1 MKNFRSLRAILGDDD
16 QLNLVRD
23 RVSTSLL
30 LQKRLSKETSKFG
43 SEKISV
49 QHINDRLIELNV
61 TDGLTASLIKQRL
74 PTITQLLK
82 DALKSK
88 ENIKI
93 VVRVSPAPVAEMTLR
108 KKQIP
113 DSALRNLETLTG
125 SLANSELTTS
135 INNLVMNHSKSGQ
148 KNHK

>member
-16 QLNLVRD
+16 QLDLVRD
-23 RVSTSLL
+23 RVSTNLL
-30 LQKRLSKETSKFG
+30 LQKRLAKETSKFG
-43 SEKISV
+43 SEKILV
-49 QHINDRLIELNV
+49 QHVNDRLIELNV

-93 VVRVSPAPVAEMTLR
+93 VVRVSPTPVAEITSS

-113 DSALRNLETLTG
+113 DSALRDLETLTG
-125 SLANSELTTS
+125 SLVHSGLTTS
-135 INNLVMNHSKSGQ
+135 INNLVMNHSKSSQ
-148 KNHK
+148 KDQK

>member
-1 MKNFRSLRAILGDDD
+1 MKNFKSLRAILGDDD
-16 QLNLVRD
+16 QLNLVRN

-30 LQKRLSKETSKFG
+30 LQKRLSEKTSKFG
-43 SEKISV
+43 FKNISV

-93 VVRVSPAPVAEMTLR
+93 LVRVWPTPGAEITSSKR
-108 KKQIP
+108 QIP
-113 DSALRNLETLTG
+113 NSALRELETLTG
-125 SLANSELTTS
+125 SLAHSELTAS

-148 KNHK
+148 KDQK

>member
-1 MKNFRSLRAILGDDD
+1 MKNFRSLRAILGGDD
-16 QLNLVRD
+16 QLDLVRD

-30 LQKRLSKETSKFG
+30 LQKRLAKETSKLG
-43 SEKISV
+43 SEKILV

-93 VVRVSPAPVAEMTLR
+93 VVRVSPAPVAEITSR

-113 DSALRNLETLTG
+113 DSALRDLEMLTG
-125 SLANSELTTS
+125 SLAHSELTTS
-135 INNLVMNHSKSGQ
+135 LNNLVMNHSKSGQ

>member
-1 MKNFRSLRAILGDDD
+1 M
-16 QLNLVRD
+16 
-23 RVSTSLL
+23 
-30 LQKRLSKETSKFG
+30 
-43 SEKISV
+43 V

-93 VVRVSPAPVAEMTLR
+93 IVRVSPTPGAEITSS

-113 DSALRNLETLTG
+113 DSALRELETLTG
-125 SLANSELTTS
+125 SLAHSELTAS

-148 KNHK
+148 KDQK

>member
-16 QLNLVRD
+16 QLNLVRN

-30 LQKRLSKETSKFG
+30 LQKRLSEETSKIG
-43 SEKISV
+43 SEKILV

-93 VVRVSPAPVAEMTLR
+93 LVRVSPTPGAEITSS

-113 DSALRNLETLTG
+113 DSALRELETLTG
-125 SLANSELTTS
+125 SLAHSELTAS
-135 INNLVMNHSKSGQ
+135 INNLVMNQSKSGQ
-148 KNHK
+148 KDQK

>member
-30 LQKRLSKETSKFG
+30 LQQCLSEKTSKFG
-43 SEKISV
+43 FKNISV

-93 VVRVSPAPVAEMTLR
+93 LVRVWPTPGAEITSSKR
-108 KKQIP
+108 QIP
-113 DSALRNLETLTG
+113 NSALRELETLTG
-125 SLANSELTTS
+125 SLAHSELTAS

-148 KNHK
+148 KDQK

>member
-30 LQKRLSKETSKFG
+30 LQKRLSEETSKIG
-43 SEKISV
+43 SEKILV

-93 VVRVSPAPVAEMTLR
+93 IVRVSPTPGAEITSS

-113 DSALRNLETLTG
+113 DFALRELETLAG
-125 SLANSELTTS
+125 SLAHTELTAS

-148 KNHK
+148 KDQK

>member
-30 LQKRLSKETSKFG
+30 LQKRLSEETSKIG
-43 SEKISV
+43 SEKILV

-93 VVRVSPAPVAEMTLR
+93 LVRVSPTPGAEITSS

-113 DSALRNLETLTG
+113 DSALRELETLTG
-125 SLANSELTTS
+125 SLAHSELTAS

-148 KNHK
+148 KDQK

>member
-30 LQKRLSKETSKFG
+30 LQKRLSEETSKIG
-43 SEKISV
+43 SEKILV

-93 VVRVSPAPVAEMTLR
+93 LVRVSPTPGAEITSS

-113 DSALRNLETLTG
+113 DSALRELETLTG
-125 SLANSELTTS
+125 SIAHSELTAS

-148 KNHK
+148 KDQK

>member
-30 LQKRLSKETSKFG
+30 LQKRLSEETSKFG
-43 SEKISV
+43 FKNISV

-93 VVRVSPAPVAEMTLR
+93 LVRAWPTPGAEITSS

-113 DSALRNLETLTG
+113 DSALRELETLTG
-125 SLANSELTTS
+125 SLAHSELTAS

-148 KNHK
+148 KDQK

>member
-30 LQKRLSKETSKFG
+30 LQKRLSEETSKIG
-43 SEKISV
+43 SEKILV

-93 VVRVSPAPVAEMTLR
+93 LVRVWPTPGAEITSSKR
-108 KKQIP
+108 QIP
-113 DSALRNLETLTG
+113 DAALRELETLTG
-125 SLANSELTTS
+125 SLAHTELTAS

-148 KNHK
+148 KDHK

>member
-30 LQKRLSKETSKFG
+30 LQKRLSEETSKIG
-43 SEKISV
+43 SEKILV

-93 VVRVSPAPVAEMTLR
+93 LVRVWPTPGAEITSS

-113 DSALRNLETLTG
+113 DSALRELETLTG
-125 SLANSELTTS
+125 SLAHTELTAS

-148 KNHK
+148 KDQE

>member
-1 MKNFRSLRAILGDDD
+1 MKKFRSIRAILGQDD

-30 LQKRLSKETSKFG
+30 LQKRLSVETSKFG
-43 SEKISV
+43 PKKILV
-49 QHINDRLIELNV
+49 QYINERLIELNV
-61 TDGLTASLIKQRL
+61 TDGLAASLIKQRL
-74 PTITQLLK
+74 PSIAQLLK
-82 DALKSK
+82 DTLKTK

-93 VVRVSPAPVAEMTLR
+93 LVRVSPTPDTEITSG

-113 DSALRNLETLTG
+113 ESALRDLETLKE

-135 INNLVMNHSKSGQ
+135 IHNLVMNHSKSAQ
-148 KNHK
+148 KDHK

>member
-30 LQKRLSKETSKFG
+30 LQKRLSEETSKIG
-43 SEKISV
+43 SEKILV

-93 VVRVSPAPVAEMTLR
+93 LVRVSPTLGAEITSS

-113 DSALRNLETLTG
+113 DSALRELETLTG
-125 SLANSELTTS
+125 SLAHSELTAS

-148 KNHK
+148 KDQK

>member
-30 LQKRLSKETSKFG
+30 LQKRLSEETSKIG
-43 SEKISV
+43 SEKILV

-93 VVRVSPAPVAEMTLR
+93 LVRVWPTPGAEITSSKR
-108 KKQIP
+108 QIP
-113 DSALRNLETLTG
+113 NSALRELETLTG
-125 SLANSELTTS
+125 SLAHSELTAS

-148 KNHK
+148 KD

>member
-30 LQKRLSKETSKFG
+30 LQKRLSEETSKIG
-43 SEKISV
+43 SDKILV
-49 QHINDRLIELNV
+49 QQINDRLIELNV

-93 VVRVSPAPVAEMTLR
+93 LVRVSPTPGPEITSS

-113 DSALRNLETLTG
+113 DSALRELETLTG
-125 SLANSELTTS
+125 SLAHSELTAS

-148 KNHK
+148 KDQE

>member
-16 QLNLVRD
+16 QLNLVRN

-30 LQKRLSKETSKFG
+30 LQKRLSEETSKFG

-74 PTITQLLK
+74 PTITQLLT

-93 VVRVSPAPVAEMTLR
+93 VVRVSPTPVAEITSS

-113 DSALRNLETLTG
+113 DSALRDLETLTG
-125 SLANSELTTS
+125 SLVHSGLTTS
-135 INNLVMNHSKSGQ
+135 INNLVMNHSKSSQ
-148 KNHK
+148 KDQK

>member
-30 LQKRLSKETSKFG
+30 LQKRLSEETSKIG
-43 SEKISV
+43 SEKILV

-93 VVRVSPAPVAEMTLR
+93 LVRVSPTPGAEITSS

-113 DSALRNLETLTG
+113 DSALRELETLTG
-125 SLANSELTTS
+125 LLAHSELTAS

-148 KNHK
+148 KDQK

>member
-23 RVSTSLL
+23 RVSSSLL
-30 LQKRLSKETSKFG
+30 LQKRLSEETSKIG
-43 SEKISV
+43 SEKILV

-93 VVRVSPAPVAEMTLR
+93 LVRVSPTPGAEITSS

-113 DSALRNLETLTG
+113 DSALRELETLTG
-125 SLANSELTTS
+125 SLAHSELTAS

-148 KNHK
+148 KDQK

>member
-16 QLNLVRD
+16 QLNLVRN

-30 LQKRLSKETSKFG
+30 LQKRLSEKTSKFG
-43 SEKISV
+43 FKNISV

-93 VVRVSPAPVAEMTLR
+93 LVRVWPTPGAEITSSKR
-108 KKQIP
+108 QIP
-113 DSALRNLETLTG
+113 NSALRELETLTG
-125 SLANSELTTS
+125 SLAHSELTAS
-135 INNLVMNHSKSGQ
+135 INNLVMNHSNSSQ
-148 KNHK
+148 KDRK

>member
-30 LQKRLSKETSKFG
+30 LQKRLSEETSKIG
-43 SEKISV
+43 SEKILV

-82 DALKSK
+82 DTLKSK

-93 VVRVSPAPVAEMTLR
+93 LVRVSPTPGAEITLS

-113 DSALRNLETLTG
+113 DSALRELETLTG
-125 SLANSELTTS
+125 SLAHTELTAS

-148 KNHK
+148 KDQK

>member
-30 LQKRLSKETSKFG
+30 LQKRLSEETSKIG
-43 SEKISV
+43 SEKILV
-49 QHINDRLIELNV
+49 QHINDKLIELNV

-93 VVRVSPAPVAEMTLR
+93 LVRVSPTPGAEITSS

-113 DSALRNLETLTG
+113 DSALRELETLTG
-125 SLANSELTTS
+125 LLAHSELTAS
-135 INNLVMNHSKSGQ
+135 INNLVMNQSKSGQ
-148 KNHK
+148 KDQK

>member
-16 QLNLVRD
+16 QLNLVRN

-30 LQKRLSKETSKFG
+30 LQKRLSEETSKIG
-43 SEKISV
+43 SEKILV

-93 VVRVSPAPVAEMTLR
+93 LVRVSPTPGAEITSS

-113 DSALRNLETLTG
+113 DSALRELETLTG
-125 SLANSELTTS
+125 SLAHTELTAS
-135 INNLVMNHSKSGQ
+135 INNLVMNQSKSGQ
-148 KNHK
+148 KDQK